1 MRLARIV
8 PCVAVTL
15 ALSLPVMARAQQPRQ
30 HLQSEGRLDVIAA
43 HTTAVQAGYGLSVPA
58 GIYVRTGLVVGAG
71 AGRNGFDAR
80 TDLIARYSF
89 DPFRQSRWAAYA
101 GGGVSGRFRPT
112 ADGGSNAYLL
122 VFLGL
127 EGALPRGQSSG
138 IVPAFELG
146 LGGGARFGVILR
158 RAVAAQR

>member
-8 PCVAVTL
+8 PGVAVTL
-15 ALSLPVMARAQQPRQ
+15 VLSLPVMAGAQEPRQ
-30 HLQSEGRLDVIAA
+30 RFQSEGRLDVIAA
-43 HTTAVQAGYGLSVPA
+43 HTTAVQAGYGLSVLA
-58 GIYVRTGLVVGAG
+58 GTYVRTGLVVGAG

-80 TDLIARYSF
+80 TDLITRFSF
-89 DPFRQSRWAAYA
+89 DPFRQSRWAPYA

-112 ADGGSNAYLL
+112 ADGGTNAYLL

-127 EGALPRGQSSG
+127 EGPLPRGQSSG

-158 RAVAAQR
+158 RGITARR